1 VSERLTFMI
10 RRGLCFVCFGV
21 RHGARDCREKRSCGV
36 NGCKL
41 LHNPLLH
48 SDVASRDANRTML

>member
-21 RHGARDCREKRSCGV
+21 RHGARDCREK
-36 NGCKL
+36 
-41 LHNPLLH
+41 
-48 SDVASRDANRTML
+48 